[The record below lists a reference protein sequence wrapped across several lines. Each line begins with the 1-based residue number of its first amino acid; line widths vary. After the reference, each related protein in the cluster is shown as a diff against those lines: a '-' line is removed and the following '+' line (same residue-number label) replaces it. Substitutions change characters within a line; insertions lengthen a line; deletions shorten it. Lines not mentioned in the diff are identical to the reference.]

1 MSSRSSTPYTGEG
14 NQATHDA
21 EVERLGERRYLV
33 RLVGAL
39 LGAAQIEA
47 ILAEIHAKGVDLAEV
62 HDQ

>member
-1 MSSRSSTPYTGEG
+1 M
-14 NQATHDA
+14 
-21 EVERLGERRYLV
+21 